1 MIRDFRP
8 GIWAIVESQL
18 VWVAEGVAQPASI
31 KSVMGSR
38 FMVADRIEVMLA
50 AMLAQDG
57 VRLPGARRHENRAA
71 ADCNGVELSADEAA
85 QLADLAARPVNLR

>member
-1 MIRDFRP
+1 MAAGF
-8 GIWAIVESQL
+8 
-18 VWVAEGVAQPASI
+18 
-31 KSVMGSR
+31 
-38 FMVADRIEVMLA
+38 ADRIEVMLA

-71 ADCNGVELSADEAA
+71 ADRNGVELSADEAA